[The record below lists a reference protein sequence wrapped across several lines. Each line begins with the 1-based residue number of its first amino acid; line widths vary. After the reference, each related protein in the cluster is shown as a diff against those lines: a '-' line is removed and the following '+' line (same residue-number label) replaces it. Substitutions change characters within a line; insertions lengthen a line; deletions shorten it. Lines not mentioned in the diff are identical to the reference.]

1 MLSPAGHPGHPCLE
15 LNWRSSSPEENFE
28 RFLLFRALTRHD
40 GAERMYVVTGPVR
53 YGQIDVRVRARSARG
68 VRDLDIIWTHFGG
81 VDTSVYQGGQ
91 YTGNLPPP
99 LFGVDGHKNY

>member
-1 MLSPAGHPGHPCLE
+1 
-15 LNWRSSSPEENFE
+15 
-28 RFLLFRALTRHD
+28 
-40 GAERMYVVTGPVR
+40 MYVVTGPVR

-99 LFGVDGHKNY
+99 PLFGVDGHKYISARTCNFPIGTGAPAGQARWR

>member
-1 MLSPAGHPGHPCLE
+1 MSV
-15 LNWRSSSPEENFE
+15 S
-28 RFLLFRALTRHD
+28 ALVF
-40 GAERMYVVTGPVR
+40 GWVYVVTGPVR